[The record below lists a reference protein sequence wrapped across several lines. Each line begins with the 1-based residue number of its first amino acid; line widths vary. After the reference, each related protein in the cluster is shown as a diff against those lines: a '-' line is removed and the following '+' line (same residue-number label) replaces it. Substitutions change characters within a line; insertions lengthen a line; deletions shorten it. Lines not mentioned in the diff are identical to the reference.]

1 MAVDYLLHSSACTMQ
16 LAFTFCLNH
25 KADGACL
32 SAEPRIVNVVS
43 STILEFGVL

>member
-1 MAVDYLLHSSACTMQ
+1 MAVDYPLHSSACTMQ

-25 KADGACL
+25 KADAACL